1 MGGRGL
7 FTRFGVDRD
16 QVPLFVSEASVGRQ
30 AARDRVVELPN
41 YVYEEIWRDAG
52 PMTHLRPVPRRPRS
66 RHRGRARPRAR
77 TPRDRRSHRVI
88 DEWKYI
94 PAGIVHSRLAKSS
107 RTSSREI
114 RRQQRESTS
123 GRPSVRVAQ
132 TYVSRRGR
140 FGPRVYA
147 WDERVNTVTRACYRC
162 VTYTRRAVHPRNDA
176 LDRAARESPPRPHR

>member
-52 PMTHLRPVPRRPRS
+52 PMTIYGQSLADQDHDI
-66 RHRGRARPRAR
+66 
-77 TPRDRRSHRVI
+77 DRRSHRVI